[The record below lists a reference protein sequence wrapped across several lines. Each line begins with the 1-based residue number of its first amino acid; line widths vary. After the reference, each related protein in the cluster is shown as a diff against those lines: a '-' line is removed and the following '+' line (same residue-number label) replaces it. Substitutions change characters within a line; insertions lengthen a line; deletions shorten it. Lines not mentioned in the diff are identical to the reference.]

1 MEILIKTNTDDAYL
15 FSTMA
20 KFSTTLK
27 FAAVKS
33 EIIPLFE
40 SELQRQFTL
49 QSLEWV
55 FLLFV
60 SCWLPFFEVEH

>member
-1 MEILIKTNTDDAYL
+1 MEILIKTNIDDAYL

-40 SELQRQFTL
+40 SELQ
-49 QSLEWV
+49 SLEWV